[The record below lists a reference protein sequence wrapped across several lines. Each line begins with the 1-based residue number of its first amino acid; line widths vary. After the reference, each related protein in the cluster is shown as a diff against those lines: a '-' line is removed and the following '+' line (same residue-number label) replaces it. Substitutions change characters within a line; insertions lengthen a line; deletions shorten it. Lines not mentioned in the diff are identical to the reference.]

1 MGWTDKQKQK
11 EYHAV
16 WRANNRDKVNGYT
29 RDKYKRTQTDPKL
42 FVSWM
47 LRMIRQRAKKHGHE
61 FDITNEYLTKMF
73 IKSNGKC
80 ALSGLPL
87 TVERN
92 NPLIA
97 SVDRINSN
105 KGYIKGNLQLVA
117 SCVNLAKNKLS
128 QKDFIKLCKSVVDN
142 NS

>member
-1 MGWTDKQKQK
+1 MGYANKQQQK
-11 EYHAV
+11 EYHAE
-16 WRANNRDKVNGYT
+16 WARNNKEKMAAYT
-29 RDKYKRTQTDPKL
+29 RDKYRRTQTDPKL

-47 LRMIRQRAKKHGHE
+47 LRMIRQRARKHGHD
-61 FDITNEYLTKMF
+61 FSLTNEDLTKLF

-87 TVERN
+87 TVERK

-105 KGYIKGNLQLVA
+105 KGYVKGNVQLVA
-117 SCVNLAKNKLS
+117 SCVNLAKHKLS
-128 QKDFIKLCKSVVDN
+128 QKDFIKMCKAVVDI

>member
-11 EYHAV
+11 EYHAA
-16 WRANNRDKVNGYT
+16 WRAKNREKVNGYT

-47 LRMIRQRAKKHGHE
+47 LRMIRSRAKKYGHE
-61 FDITNEYLTKMF
+61 FNITNEYLTKLF
-73 IKSNGKC
+73 IKSEGKC
-80 ALSGLPL
+80 ALSGMKL

-92 NPLIA
+92 HPLIA

-105 KGYIKGNLQLVA
+105 KGYVKGNVQLVA

-128 QKDFIKLCKSVVDN
+128 QKDFIKLCKSVVDMQC
-142 NS
+142 

>member
-1 MGWTDKQKQK
+1 MGYANKQQQK
-11 EYHAV
+11 EYHAE
-16 WRANNRDKVNGYT
+16 WARNNKEKMAAYT
-29 RDKYKRTQTDPKL
+29 RDKYRRTQTDPKL

-47 LRMIRQRAKKHGHE
+47 LRMIRQRARKYGHD
-61 FDITNEYLTKMF
+61 FSLTNEDLTKLF

-87 TVERN
+87 TVERK

-97 SVDRINSN
+97 SVDRINSD
-105 KGYIKGNLQLVA
+105 KGYVKGNVQLVA
-117 SCVNLAKNKLS
+117 SCVNLAKHKLS
-128 QKDFIKLCKSVVDN
+128 QRDFIKMCKAVVDN